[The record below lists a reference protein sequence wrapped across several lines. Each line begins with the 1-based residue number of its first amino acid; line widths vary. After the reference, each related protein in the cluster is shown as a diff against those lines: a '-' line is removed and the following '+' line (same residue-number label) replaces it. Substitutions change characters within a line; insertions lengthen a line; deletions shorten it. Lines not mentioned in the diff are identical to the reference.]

1 MVVNARHRI
10 ARGARLDVTGQTRS
24 SPVGAEQFAVR
35 RHANAPAS
43 GMAGVSGFSGAAAAS
58 GVSGFSAAAAAGAG
72 TRGGDGVGGLDE
84 DVEDVFAEL
93 KDELY
98 DQISDMEDD
107 LDDIRD
113 DLSPEEEEWCER
125 FVEIGYALAEDFSL
139 ENISDVFDHVEAL
152 AEVAEDS
159 EVFGTDDLDDLFDIF
174 DGIDTAI
181 LTAINTALFI
191 SMAWALIWGLIGG
204 GLRIRG
210 FVIAGLVFSLF
221 YTGICCGALV
231 TLLVLAIHIALIVI
245 ITMINRE
252 YRAYKASIRPVA
264 YGIEKIC
271 SFLKKRT
278 KKLVPF

>member
-1 MVVNARHRI
+1 MFCSKC
-10 ARGARLDVTGQTRS
+10 GANNNDQAKFCAVCGQPLTAQAAQTVT
-24 SPVGAEQFAVR
+24 PVGKNQFLLTKATQKTKILGFVAWGLTLVLLLTMVLSYTNIR
-35 RHANAPAS
+35 KTSIEDIPLVSTAMEMAS
-43 GMAGVSGFSGAAAAS
+43 LGM
-58 GVSGFSAAAAAGAG
+58 
-72 TRGGDGVGGLDE
+72 DE

-264 YGIEKIC
+264 
-271 SFLKKRT
+271 
-278 KKLVPF
+278 